1 MRPIFGSDMWTFC
14 GAVQKTNSASGYY
27 IKLATHIC
35 AQLYESANKSLS
47 DAADV
52 YLFFFFFFDPSKST
66 TLLIV
71 CALVES
77 GTAFCFASCNLR

>member
-1 MRPIFGSDMWTFC
+1 MWTFW

-27 IKLATHIC
+27 IKLATHVC

-52 YLFFFFFFDPSKST
+52 YFFFFFLDLSKST

-77 GTAFCFASCNLR
+77 GTAFCFTSCNLR